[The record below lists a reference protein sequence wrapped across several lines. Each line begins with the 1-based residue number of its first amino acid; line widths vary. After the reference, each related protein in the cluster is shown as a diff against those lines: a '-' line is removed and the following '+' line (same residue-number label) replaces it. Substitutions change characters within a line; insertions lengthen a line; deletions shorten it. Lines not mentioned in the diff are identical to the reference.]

1 MIQAARPRVII
12 SPLEISLGVVLHQ
25 HFASRFH
32 IDTLHNLGF
41 CTSYSE
47 IKKFQ
52 SSAAV
57 VQGNS
62 LQVDVGEESCL
73 KFVADNVDHNAC
85 TIDGLNTFH
94 GMGIMAAITPV
105 VKKDFQVPRRD
116 VSKEEVLNIGT
127 IDVSLYQQKTK
138 IEKIPFAKLRIL
150 EAKNFGN

>member
-1 MIQAARPRVII
+1 M
-12 SPLEISLGVVLHQ
+12 
-25 HFASRFH
+25 
-32 IDTLHNLGF
+32 
-41 CTSYSE
+41 
-47 IKKFQ
+47 
-52 SSAAV
+52 

-73 KFVADNVDHNAC
+73 QFVADNVDHNAC

-116 VSKEEVLNIGT
+116 VSKDEVLNIGT

-138 IEKIPFAKLRIL
+138 TEKIPFLGSK
-150 EAKNFGN
+150 K

>member
-1 MIQAARPRVII
+1 MAFSYLKIAAIGQAMIQAARPRVII
-12 SPLEISLGVVLHQ
+12 SPLQISLGVVLHQ
-25 HFASRFH
+25 HFASRFL

-73 KFVADNVDHNAC
+73 QFVADNVDHNAC

-105 VKKDFQVPRRD
+105 
-116 VSKEEVLNIGT
+116 
-127 IDVSLYQQKTK
+127 
-138 IEKIPFAKLRIL
+138 
-150 EAKNFGN
+150 